1 MRNIISK
8 IRIIITHGIYLI
20 MTLPTKTPALDV
32 AAQCFL
38 NSLVR
43 ETKDWRRTEYQ
54 PSELIIPLGEQ
65 QALHFRVAYF
75 SPTQHH
81 RFEFPARLVTA
92 SGSQPVDFTTFSR
105 LIIDKLQ
112 HQFLLPATRCE
123 TFHQRVMES
132 HAHTQQAIDARHD
145 WVALREKALDFGEA
159 EQALLVGHA
168 FHPAPKSHE
177 PFNQQEAE
185 RYLPDFAPHF
195 PLRWFAVDKTQ
206 IAGESLHLS
215 LQQRLTRF
223 AVENAPQLLNELS
236 DNQWLFPLHPWQGEY
251 LLQQEWCQELVA
263 KGLLKDLGEAGEPWL
278 PTTSSRSL
286 YCATSRD
293 MIKFSL
299 SVRLTNS
306 IRTLSVK
313 EVKRG
318 MRLARLAQTDNWQT
332 LQARFPT
339 FRVMQEDGWAGL
351 RDLHGNIMQESLF
364 ALRENLLV
372 DQPQSQTNVLVSL
385 TQAAPDGGDSL
396 LVAAVKRLSDR
407 LGTTARQAAHAW
419 VDAYCQ
425 QVLKPLFTA
434 EADYGLVLLAHQ
446 QNILVQMLDEQKMT
460 SDGITADSLLTIY
473 RELYHRFEVLGQSR
487 NAHLLP
493 SRSVTE
499 LKSRDQSWQLLLE
512 HHLDNGYDTLVSDVV
527 IFATGYRPALP
538 QILSPLMP
546 RIAMRDEC
554 NFKVRDDFT
563 LEWNGPKEN
572 NIFAVNASMQT
583 HGIAEPQLS
592 LMAWR
597 SARILNRA
605 LGRDLF
611 GLSTPPALIQW
622 RSGSREKPQPEAASL
637 TRYTA
642 SLG

>member
-1 MRNIISK
+1 MRNLIGK
-8 IRIIITHGIYLI
+8 IRIIITSGICLI
-20 MTLPTKTPALDV
+20 MTLPTKTSALDV

-43 ETKDWRRTEYQ
+43 ETKDWRLTEYQ
-54 PSELIIPLGEQ
+54 PTELIIPLGEQ

-92 SGSQPVDFTTFSR
+92 SGSHPVDFATLSR
-105 LIIDKLQ
+105 LIVDKLQ
-112 HQFLLPATRCE
+112 HQLLLPATSCE

-145 WVALREKALDFGEA
+145 WAALREKALNFGEA

-206 IAGESLHLS
+206 IAGESLHLN

-223 AVENAPQLLNELS
+223 AAENAPQLLNELS

-263 KGLLKDLGEAGEPWL
+263 KGLIKDLGEAGAPWL

-306 IRTLSVK
+306 VRTLSVK

-318 MRLARLAQTDNWQT
+318 MRLARLAQTDDWQT

-407 LGTTARQAAHAW
+407 LGITAQQAAHAW

-446 QNILVQMLDEQKMT
+446 QNILVQMLGDLPV
-460 SDGITADSLLTIY
+460 GFIY
-473 RELYHRFEVLGQSR
+473 RDCQGSAFMPHATEWLDTIDEAQAENIFTREQLLRYFPYYLLVNSTFAVTAALGAAGLDSEANLMARVRTLLAEV
-487 NAHLLP
+487 
-493 SRSVTE
+493 
-499 LKSRDQSWQLLLE
+499 RDQVTHKTCLNYVLE
-512 HHLDNGYDTLVSDVV
+512 SPYWNVKGNFFCYLNDHNENTIVDPSV
-527 IFATGYRPALP
+527 IYFDFAN
-538 QILSPLMP
+538 PLQ
-546 RIAMRDEC
+546 AQE
-554 NFKVRDDFT
+554 V
-563 LEWNGPKEN
+563 
-572 NIFAVNASMQT
+572 
-583 HGIAEPQLS
+583 
-592 LMAWR
+592 
-597 SARILNRA
+597 
-605 LGRDLF
+605 
-611 GLSTPPALIQW
+611 
-622 RSGSREKPQPEAASL
+622 
-637 TRYTA
+637 
-642 SLG
+642 

>member
-1 MRNIISK
+1 MRNLIGK
-8 IRIIITHGIYLI
+8 IRIIITSGICLI
-20 MTLPTKTPALDV
+20 MTLPTKTSALDV

-43 ETKDWRRTEYQ
+43 ETKDWRLTEYQ
-54 PSELIIPLGEQ
+54 PTELIIPLGEQ

-92 SGSQPVDFTTFSR
+92 SGSHPVDFATLSR
-105 LIIDKLQ
+105 LIVDKLQ
-112 HQFLLPATRCE
+112 HQLLLPATSCE

-145 WVALREKALDFGEA
+145 WAALREKALNFGEA

-195 PLRWFAVDKTQ
+195 PLRWFAVNKTQ
-206 IAGESLHLS
+206 IAGESLHLN

-223 AVENAPQLLNELS
+223 AAENAPQLLNELS

-263 KGLLKDLGEAGEPWL
+263 KGLIKDLGEAGAPWL

-306 IRTLSVK
+306 VRTLSVK

-318 MRLARLAQTDNWQT
+318 MRLARLAQTDDWQT

-385 TQAAPDGGDSL
+385 TQAALDGGDSL

-407 LGTTARQAAHAW
+407 LGITAQQAAHAW
-419 VDAYCQ
+419 VDAYCH

-446 QNILVQMLDEQKMT
+446 QNILVQMLGDLPV
-460 SDGITADSLLTIY
+460 GLIY
-473 RELYHRFEVLGQSR
+473 RDCQGSAFI
-487 NAHLLP
+487 
-493 SRSVTE
+493 
-499 LKSRDQSWQLLLE
+499 
-512 HHLDNGYDTLVSDVV
+512 HH
-527 IFATGYRPALP
+527 
-538 QILSPLMP
+538 
-546 RIAMRDEC
+546 
-554 NFKVRDDFT
+554 
-563 LEWNGPKEN
+563 
-572 NIFAVNASMQT
+572 
-583 HGIAEPQLS
+583 
-592 LMAWR
+592 WR
-597 SARILNRA
+597 GAGGKRLH
-605 LGRDLF
+605 
-611 GLSTPPALIQW
+611 P
-622 RSGSREKPQPEAASL
+622 
-637 TRYTA
+637 
-642 SLG
+642 

>member
-1 MRNIISK
+1 MGIFIDKILIIMTSE
-8 IRIIITHGIYLI
+8 ICLT
-20 MTLPTKTPALDV
+20 MTLPTKTSTLDV

-43 ETKDWRRTEYQ
+43 ETKDWRLTEYQ
-54 PSELIIPLGEQ
+54 PTQLIIPLGEQ

-92 SGSQPVDFTTFSR
+92 SGSHPVDFATLSR
-105 LIIDKLQ
+105 LIVDKLQ
-112 HQFLLPATRCE
+112 HQLLLPATSCE

-145 WVALREKALDFGEA
+145 WAALREKALNFGEA

-195 PLRWFAVDKTQ
+195 PLRWFAVNKTQ
-206 IAGESLHLS
+206 IAGESLHLN

-223 AVENAPQLLNELS
+223 AAENAPQLLNELS

-263 KGLLKDLGEAGEPWL
+263 KGLIKDLGEAGAPWL

-306 IRTLSVK
+306 VRTLSVK

-318 MRLARLAQTDNWQT
+318 MRLARLAQTDDWQT

-407 LGTTARQAAHAW
+407 LGITAQQAAHAW
-419 VDAYCQ
+419 VDAYCH

-446 QNILVQMLDEQKMT
+446 QNILVQMLGDLPV
-460 SDGITADSLLTIY
+460 GFIY
-473 RELYHRFEVLGQSR
+473 RDCQGSAFMPH
-487 NAHLLP
+487 A
-493 SRSVTE
+493 TE
-499 LKSRDQSWQLLLE
+499 WLDTIDEAQAENIFTREQLLRYFPYYLLVNSTFAVTAALGAAG
-512 HHLDNGYDTLVSDVV
+512 LDSEANLMARVRTLL
-527 IFATGYRPALP
+527 A
-538 QILSPLMP
+538 
-546 RIAMRDEC
+546 E
-554 NFKVRDDFT
+554 VRDKVTHKTCLNYVLESPYWNVKGNFFCYLNDHNENTIVDPSVIYFDFANP
-563 LEWNGPKEN
+563 LQAQE
-572 NIFAVNASMQT
+572 V
-583 HGIAEPQLS
+583 
-592 LMAWR
+592 
-597 SARILNRA
+597 
-605 LGRDLF
+605 
-611 GLSTPPALIQW
+611 
-622 RSGSREKPQPEAASL
+622 
-637 TRYTA
+637 
-642 SLG
+642 